1 MLWPP
6 AVNMKSDLPA
16 NFFRPL
22 DPRIDYPWATGLR
35 TIGLLIPLSLILLYL
50 MGIIGFPKY
59 REYRNFLIAQMVRN
73 LSPMQETWVQSLGQE
88 ESPGEGNGNPLLYSC
103 LENSIVRGTW
113 RAMGSRSLKESDMT
127 KQLTH
132 THTMGIWIQGEDL
145 CILTLGI
152 SCPSGYGEQLSRW
165 KRENEW

>member
-35 TIGLLIPLSLILLYL
+35 TIGLLSPLSLILLYL

-88 ESPGEGNGNPLLYSC
+88 ES
-103 LENSIVRGTW
+103 LEKGMVTHSSILAWTE
-113 RAMGSRSLKESDMT
+113 RAKDKRAYWATVHVVAKSWT
-127 KQLTH
+127 
-132 THTMGIWIQGEDL
+132 
-145 CILTLGI
+145 
-152 SCPSGYGEQLSRW
+152 QLSD
-165 KRENEW
+165 

>member
-1 MLWPP
+1 MLWRP
-6 AVNMKSDLPA
+6 AVNMKSDLPT

-22 DPRIDYPWATGLR
+22 DPRIDYPWATSLR
-35 TIGLLIPLSLILLYL
+35 TIGLLIPLGLILLYL

-103 LENSIVRGTW
+103 LENSIDRGTW
-113 RAMGSRSLKESDMT
+113 WAMGSRGLKESDMT

-132 THTMGIWIQGEDL
+132 THNGNLNPRGRSLHIDSGHFLPFRLWRAVVKMEEGE
-145 CILTLGI
+145 
-152 SCPSGYGEQLSRW
+152 
-165 KRENEW
+165 